1 MANNAKYTKILAELL
16 QPKGFYKH
24 GRNFLRLHGDVL
36 QGVDFYPEPHAKYMP
51 EAGDGNVLSISL
63 HSVYS
68 NDVFVEFAKSYKG
81 SLTDPKLVGELY
93 GFDPNKEPIQRKN
106 CRKFQT
112 EWEQLDLFKNDIMN
126 TLDTINTQSA
136 LCQLL
141 QWSDIT
147 VYGEPLLVNTSLIAP
162 LAYLG
167 RYDEATQYCDG
178 IIRQHSEGQELTEA
192 SLTPEQI
199 ERRRNRSKKVL
210 QPYIQLKTLM
220 AAGDHASIMDV
231 LQANRTKN
239 IEMIHEVFPKSRA
252 TQF

>member
-36 QGVDFYPEPHAKYMP
+36 QGVDFYPEPHARYMP
-51 EAGDGNVLSISL
+51 EAGDGNELSISL

-68 NDVFVEFAKSYKG
+68 NDVFVEFVKSYKG
-81 SLTDPKLVGELY
+81 SLVNPKSVGELY
-93 GFDPNKEPIQRKN
+93 GFNPNKDPIQRKN

-126 TLDTINTQSA
+126 TLDTISTQSA

-178 IIRQHSEGQELTEA
+178 IIRQHLSALEA
-192 SLTPEQI
+192 NKAISTPEQI
-199 ERRRNRSKKVL
+199 ERSRNRSKKVL

-220 AAGDHASIMDV
+220 AAGDHAAIMDV

-239 IEMIHEVFPKSRA
+239 IETIHEVFPKSRA